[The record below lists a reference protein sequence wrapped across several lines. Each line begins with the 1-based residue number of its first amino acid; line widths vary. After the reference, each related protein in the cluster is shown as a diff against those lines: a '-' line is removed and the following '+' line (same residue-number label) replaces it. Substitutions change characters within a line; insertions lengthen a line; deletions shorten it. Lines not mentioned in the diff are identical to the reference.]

1 MIHYKNKEEIELI
14 RESALIVSRTLGILA
29 EVIKPGISP
38 KTLDK
43 KAEEYIRDQGA
54 LPGFLDIIS
63 VDCGALKNNYYGD
76 HAFTFAV
83 GEISD
88 DIKKLLRITKESLY
102 LGIEQMVVGKR
113 IGDIGYAVQHHAE
126 KNRFGVVRQLVGH
139 GLGKKMHEAP
149 EVPNFGKRGSGH
161 KIKEGLV
168 LAIEPM
174 INLGTKNVIQLAD
187 GWTIVTSDRKPSAHF
202 EHNVAVVDGQPEIL
216 STFQYIEE
224 ALVKQQASFI

>member
-54 LPGFLDIIS
+54 LPGFLGLYDFPATLCISVNEQVVHGIPGDKPLVDGDIIS

-149 EVPNFGKRGSGH
+149 EVPNFGKRGVWS
-161 KIKEGLV
+161 
-168 LAIEPM
+168 
-174 INLGTKNVIQLAD
+174 
-187 GWTIVTSDRKPSAHF
+187 
-202 EHNVAVVDGQPEIL
+202 
-216 STFQYIEE
+216 
-224 ALVKQQASFI
+224 